1 MSNQTGNSTQEA
13 IDLKEAVFLIKLTFL
28 IILAL
33 MVLNMFTPTLEEAS
47 ASILHDHPDCEGQLE
62 LIVEEREIVPLTPM
76 ALPYMATFYFVE
88 CKSAG
93 VKIRIQ

>member
-28 IILAL
+28 LIFAL
-33 MVLNMFTPTLEEAS
+33 IVLNMFTPTLEEAS
-47 ASILHDHPDCEGQLE
+47 VSILQDHPDCEGQLE
-62 LIVEEREIVPLTPM
+62 LIVEEREIEPITPM
-76 ALPYMATFYFVE
+76 AMPYMTTFYFVE